1 MKEIGKILKQTRES
15 KKLSTAEIH
24 KITKIKES
32 YIVALEND
40 DIGGFPAEL
49 YYKNF
54 LKSYAKFLNLKADE
68 LLINYESVK
77 KEEQKNEI
85 EEQIQQ
91 NTTGNRKLQ
100 KKLIITLIIAAI
112 MCAVLIVFE
121 ILLTKKSPSVQY
133 LEDVQIA
140 ASNVPKKIEIPPQ
153 IVKQKLVINAVGPT
167 WLIVDVDNKK
177 AFEGTVYNGEN
188 KIFSADN
195 SFVLKIG
202 NVSNASV
209 YFNDKK
215 VDIVS
220 GASKN
225 NVNNITLTKAEE
237 KTLE

>member
-15 KKLSTAEIH
+15 KKLSVAEIY
-24 KITKIKES
+24 KSTKIKQS
-32 YIVALEND
+32 YIIALEND
-40 DIGGFPAEL
+40 DVGVFPAEL

-54 LKSYAKFLNLKADE
+54 LKNYARFLNLKADE
-68 LLINYESVK
+68 LLTSYESEK
-77 KEEQKNEI
+77 KEQQKNELK
-85 EEQIQQ
+85 EQMQ
-91 NTTGNRKLQ
+91 NTAVNQKLQ
-100 KKLIITLIIAAI
+100 KKLVITLVIAAV
-112 MCAVLIVFE
+112 MCAVLIIFQF
-121 ILLTKKSPSVQY
+121 LLRKTSPLPQY
-133 LEDVQIA
+133 VEDVEISTA
-140 ASNVPKKIEIPPQ
+140 TGAKKTQMLP
-153 IVKQKLVINAVGPT
+153 VKQKLVISAVGTT
-167 WLIVDVDNKK
+167 WLNINVDNKNV
-177 AFEGTVYNGEN
+177 FEGTVYKGEE

-225 NVNNITLTKAEE
+225 NVNNITLKKSEE

>member
-1 MKEIGKILKQTRES
+1 MKEIGKILKQTREN
-15 KKLSTAEIH
+15 KKLSVTEIH

-40 DIGGFPAEL
+40 DISGFPAEL

-54 LKSYAKFLNLKADE
+54 LKNYAKFLNLKADE
-68 LLINYESVK
+68 LLINYESAK
-77 KEEQKNEI
+77 KEEQKNDI
-85 EEQIQQ
+85 KEQIQQ
-91 NTTGNRKLQ
+91 NTNGNRKLQ
-100 KKLIITLIIAAI
+100 KKLVITLIIAVI

-121 ILLTKKSPSVQY
+121 FLLTKTSTAVQY
-133 LEDVQIA
+133 LEDVQI
-140 ASNVPKKIEIPPQ
+140 STNTVLKKTEIPPQ
-153 IVKQKLVINAVGPT
+153 IIKQKLVINTVGPT

-177 AFEGTVYNGEN
+177 AFEGTVYKGGN
-188 KIFSADN
+188 KIFYADN

-209 YFNDKK
+209 YFNDKT
-215 VDIVS
+215 VDIIS